1 MIKAV
6 NTSNKQCYLLGSG
19 LKKEEEEPTLS
30 WKLGAGRGGRGG
42 EGGEGVVESG
52 AHWRARGPAPMGTG
66 LFPTGT
72 RARLPLNPGSA
83 SSGLS

>member
-6 NTSNKQCYLLGSG
+6 NTSNKQRYLLGSG

-30 WKLGAGRGGRGG
+30 RKPGGGRGG

-52 AHWRARGPAPMGTG
+52 AYWRARGPAPMGTG